1 MNLAGVHEETEG
13 PWITSEF
20 QSIHAHNFFLQMA
33 YEFGWPVG
41 VLLIFLSIQ
50 LYNKALFGIVERK
63 SGAWYY
69 RLFVTLC
76 YATVM
81 VAFGMLEVSWVF
93 GYLSFTMFF
102 LVQYALYHKN
112 DVNKKAIESR

>member
-1 MNLAGVHEETEG
+1 
-13 PWITSEF
+13 
-20 QSIHAHNFFLQMA
+20 MA
-33 YEFGWPVG
+33 YEFGWLVG

-50 LYNKALFGIVERK
+50 LYNKALFGIGERK

-69 RLFVTLC
+69 RLFVTLS

-81 VAFGMLEVSWVF
+81 VVFGILEMNWVF

-102 LVQYALYHKN
+102 LVQYVLYHRS
-112 DVNKKAIESR
+112 DVSKKAIESR